1 MAFLAQSDYLQVIQE
16 DILTMVTEN
25 NPTNRLMA
33 ENSSM
38 EQMKSYLCTRY
49 DVTAIFAAHGN
60 DRNGL
65 IVQLLIDITLYH
77 LHARIDPEMIP
88 DIRRERYKNAI
99 EWLKDVANEVVNPV
113 GLPPLTAED
122 GSNESGFRRF
132 GSNNSLISQW

>member
-1 MAFLAQSDYLQVIQE
+1 MAFLTQNDYLQVIQE
-16 DILTMVTEN
+16 DILIMVTEN

-49 DVTAIFAAHGN
+49 DVEAIFAATGAQ
-60 DRNGL
+60 RNSL
-65 IVQLLIDITLYH
+65 IVQLLIDISLYH

-99 EWLKDVANEVVNPV
+99 EWLKDVANELINPV
-113 GLPPLTAED
+113 GLPLLTADD
-122 GSNESGFRRF
+122 GSIESGFRRF

>member
-1 MAFLAQSDYLQVIQE
+1 MAFLNEADYLQVIQQ
-16 DILTMVTEN
+16 DILLMVTEN
-25 NPTNRLMA
+25 DNAKRLMA

-49 DVTAIFAAHGN
+49 DVNAIFAAHGS
-60 DRNGL
+60 DRNSL
-65 IVQLLIDITLYH
+65 IVQILIDITLYH

-99 EWLKDVANEVVNPV
+99 EWLKDVANELINPV
-113 GLPPLTAED
+113 GLPPLTAPD
-122 GSNESGFRRF
+122 GSEESGFRRF